1 MRVMGKDALDA
12 WLTTRQK
19 FHADHLEELLEAWSL
34 YFSPAAAFAG
44 AAGADGGAAVYDDAA
59 PE

>member
-1 MRVMGKDALDA
+1 MQVMGKDALDT

-19 FHADHLEELLEAWSL
+19 FHADHRQELLEAWSL
-34 YFSPAAAFAG
+34 YFSPAGADAG
-44 AAGADGGAAVYDDAA
+44 AAGAGAAVYDDAA